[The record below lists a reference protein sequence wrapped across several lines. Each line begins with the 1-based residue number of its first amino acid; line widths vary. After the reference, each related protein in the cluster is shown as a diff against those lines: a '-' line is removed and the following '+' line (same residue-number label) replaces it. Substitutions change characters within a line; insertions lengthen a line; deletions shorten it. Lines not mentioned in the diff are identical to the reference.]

1 MRLRLAPLM
10 LALGTASLL
19 SACGGGVE
27 VEVGGGGGGGG
38 GGTVYPRPNP
48 NPNPPTLSCSP
59 AGLAAS
65 AASAWGTV
73 CMLTS
78 SGEIV
83 VELYDTYSPQ
93 TVANF
98 YKYVAAGFYSNT
110 LIHRV
115 DRDFVIQG
123 GGYTSGMVTKP
134 ALYAPIKLESNNG
147 LSNLRGTLAM
157 ARRSDADSATSQF
170 FFNVVDNT
178 SLDYQSPANPGYAVF
193 GRVVSGMDVVRR
205 IWDAPRSPTKGEG
218 VMKGQLFEVP
228 VKVLTVR
235 RATAP
240 QPASQPAT

>member
-1 MRLRLAPLM
+1 MRLLSARFASLL
-10 LALGTASLL
+10 LALGTAALL

-27 VEVGGGGGGGG
+27 IDVGGGGGGGG
-38 GGTVYPRPNP
+38 GGGTPYPQPNP
-48 NPNPPTLSCSP
+48 NPDPPTLSCSP

-65 AASAWGTV
+65 AASKWGTV

-123 GGYTSGMVTKP
+123 GGYTSGMVAKP
-134 ALYAPIKLESNNG
+134 PLYAPIPSEANNG
-147 LSNLRGTLAM
+147 LSNLRGTIAM
-157 ARRSDADSATSQF
+157 ARRGDANSATSQF
-170 FFNVVDNT
+170 FFNVNDNT
-178 SLDYQSPANPGYAVF
+178 SLDYQSATNPGYTVF
-193 GRVVSGMDVVRR
+193 GRIISGLNTMDAINVVPTYTYSSTD
-205 IWDAPRSPTKGEG
+205 IEPRT
-218 VMKGQLFEVP
+218 EVL
-228 VKVLTVR
+228 VYWMQRLK
-235 RATAP
+235 
-240 QPASQPAT
+240 